1 MMRIITG
8 KARGIRLKTLDG
20 DATRPTAERVKEA
33 VFSMLQ
39 FDVENR
45 TVLDLFSGS
54 GQLALE
60 ALSRGASS
68 AVLVDRSPDAVKII
82 QENAKKT
89 RLSDSCSILQMNA
102 IDFIRQSRGKKFDLI
117 FIDPPYAS
125 NLYVQIL
132 QKLLEYNM
140 LKPTSLIICESDQ
153 EDLFR
158 QMSNLAEQLCVKKN
172 VRYGKT
178 TITIFTPVQGEDQI

>member
-132 QKLLEYNM
+132 QGLLEYNM

>member
-33 VFSMLQ
+33 IFSMLQ

-132 QKLLEYNM
+132 QGLLEYNM

-153 EDLFR
+153 EYLFR
-158 QMSNLAEQLCVKKN
+158 QMSNLTEQLCVKKN